1 MSCFFEIIEIFMEE
15 TLMEGLTTLVVLI
28 IRKVLLPLGE
38 VLIASLSTQC
48 QLDRMGQILGEE
60 K

>member
-1 MSCFFEIIEIFMEE
+1 MSFFFEIIEIFMEE

>member
-1 MSCFFEIIEIFMEE
+1 MSFFFEIIEIFMEE

-38 VLIASLSTQC
+38 VLIVSLSTQC

>member
-38 VLIASLSTQC
+38 VLIVSLSTQC

>member
-1 MSCFFEIIEIFMEE
+1 MEE

-38 VLIASLSTQC
+38 VLIVSLSTQC

>member
-38 VLIASLSTQC
+38 VLIVSLSTQ
-48 QLDRMGQILGEE
+48 
-60 K
+60 